1 MIERSS
7 DKIDPVEITV
17 LSGFLGSGKTTLIRT
32 LLERPDLQKT
42 AVIIN
47 EFGDLGVDG
56 EIVKQCSDETCPEE
70 NILELANG
78 CICCTVADDFIPT
91 MKSLLG
97 GQYLPEHILI
107 ETSGLALPKPLLK
120 AFEWP
125 EIRSR
130 LTVDSVLAVV
140 DAEAVVNGIF
150 APQMSTELEEKQN
163 QTYVEHETPLSEVFE
178 DQINCSDV
186 VLLTKPDLVKNI
198 SDARNIIIK
207 EMERN
212 VPILEVQNGDIGADV
227 ILGVNAA
234 AETDLDNRR
243 SHHDGFDDHEH
254 DDFDTFSI
262 TVPKILDVEKFKIVL
277 EKLIRENDILRI
289 KGFLRVESKPLN
301 LLVQSVGK
309 RLSVN
314 FTDTKIPV
322 ENTGNLVFIGE
333 KGRIDKDVISAYLHS
348 SLN

>member
-1 MIERSS
+1 MSS
-7 DKIDPVEITV
+7 LEKIPVTILT
-17 LSGFLGSGKTTLIRT
+17 GFLGAGKTTLIRN
-32 LLERPDLQKT
+32 LILKNKSKKL

-91 MKSLLG
+91 MKSLLE

-186 VLLTKPDLVKNI
+186 VLLTKPDLVENI

-262 TVPKILDVEKFKIVL
+262 SLPKILDIEKFKIVL
-277 EKLIRENDILRI
+277 ETLIRKNDILRI

-301 LLVQSVGK
+301 LLVQGVGK

-333 KGRIDKDVISAYLHS
+333 KGRIDQDVISAYLHS

>member
-1 MIERSS
+1 MSS
-7 DKIDPVEITV
+7 LEKIPVTILT
-17 LSGFLGSGKTTLIRT
+17 GFLGAGKTTLIRN
-32 LLERPDLQKT
+32 LILKNKSKKL

-91 MKSLLG
+91 MKSLLD
-97 GQYLPEHILI
+97 GQYIPEHILI

-150 APQMSTELEEKQN
+150 APQMSNELEEKQN

-186 VLLTKPDLVKNI
+186 VLLTKPDLVENI

-262 TVPKILDVEKFKIVL
+262 SVPKILDIEKFKIVL
-277 EKLIRENDILRI
+277 ETLIRKNDILRI

-301 LLVQSVGK
+301 LLVQGVGK

-333 KGRIDKDVISAYLHS
+333 KGRIDQDVISAYLHS

>member
-1 MIERSS
+1 MSS
-7 DKIDPVEITV
+7 LEKIPVTILT
-17 LSGFLGSGKTTLIRT
+17 GFLGAGKTTLIRN
-32 LLERPDLQKT
+32 LILKNKSKKL

-91 MKSLLG
+91 MKSLLE
-97 GQYLPEHILI
+97 GQYIPEHILI

-301 LLVQSVGK
+301 LLVQGVGK

-333 KGRIDKDVISAYLHS
+333 KGRIDQDVISAYLHS

>member
-1 MIERSS
+1 MSS
-7 DKIDPVEITV
+7 LEKIPVTILT
-17 LSGFLGSGKTTLIRT
+17 GFLGAGKTTLIRN
-32 LLERPDLQKT
+32 LILKNKSKKL

-91 MKSLLG
+91 MKSLLE
-97 GQYLPEHILI
+97 GQYIPEHILI

-150 APQMSTELEEKQN
+150 APQMSNELEEKQN

-186 VLLTKPDLVKNI
+186 VLLTKPDLVENI

-262 TVPKILDVEKFKIVL
+262 SVPKIQDLEKFKIVL
-277 EKLIRENDILRI
+277 ETLIRENDILRI

-301 LLVQSVGK
+301 LLVQGVGK

-333 KGRIDKDVISAYLHS
+333 KGRIDQDVISAYLHS

>member
-1 MIERSS
+1 MSCLE
-7 DKIDPVEITV
+7 KIPVTILT
-17 LSGFLGSGKTTLIRT
+17 GFLGAGKTTLIRN
-32 LLERPDLQKT
+32 LILKNKSKKL

-91 MKSLLG
+91 MKSLLE
-97 GQYLPEHILI
+97 GQYIPEHILI

-150 APQMSTELEEKQN
+150 APQMSNELEEKQN

-262 TVPKILDVEKFKIVL
+262 SVPKILDIEKFKIVL
-277 EKLIRENDILRI
+277 ETLIRKNDILRI

-301 LLVQSVGK
+301 LLVQGVGK

-333 KGRIDKDVISAYLHS
+333 KGRIDQDVISAYLHS

>member
-1 MIERSS
+1 MSS
-7 DKIDPVEITV
+7 LEKIPVTILT
-17 LSGFLGSGKTTLIRT
+17 GFLGAGKTTLIRN
-32 LLERPDLQKT
+32 LILKNKSKKL

-91 MKSLLG
+91 MKSLLE

-262 TVPKILDVEKFKIVL
+262 SVPKILDVEKFKIVL
-277 EKLIRENDILRI
+277 ETLIRENDILRI

-301 LLVQSVGK
+301 LLVQGVGK

-333 KGRIDKDVISAYLHS
+333 KGRIDQDVISAYLHS

>member
-1 MIERSS
+1 MSS
-7 DKIDPVEITV
+7 LEKIPVTILT
-17 LSGFLGSGKTTLIRT
+17 GFLGAGKTTLIRN
-32 LLERPDLQKT
+32 LILKNKSKKL

-91 MKSLLG
+91 MKSLLE

-186 VLLTKPDLVKNI
+186 VLLTKPDLVENI

-212 VPILEVQNGDIGADV
+212 VPILEVQNGDIAADV

-262 TVPKILDVEKFKIVL
+262 SVPKILDIEKFKIVL
-277 EKLIRENDILRI
+277 ETLIRKNDILRI

-301 LLVQSVGK
+301 LLIQGVGK

-314 FTDTKIPV
+314 FTDTKIPL

-333 KGRIDKDVISAYLHS
+333 KGRIDQDVISAYLHS

>member
-1 MIERSS
+1 MSS
-7 DKIDPVEITV
+7 LETIPVTILT
-17 LSGFLGSGKTTLIRT
+17 GFLGAGKTTLIRN
-32 LLERPDLQKT
+32 LILKNKSKKL

-91 MKSLLG
+91 MKSLLE
-97 GQYLPEHILI
+97 GQYIPEHILI

-186 VLLTKPDLVKNI
+186 VLLTKPDLVENI

-262 TVPKILDVEKFKIVL
+262 SVPKILDLEKFKIVL
-277 EKLIRENDILRI
+277 ETLIRENDILRI

-301 LLVQSVGK
+301 LLVQGVGK

-333 KGRIDKDVISAYLHS
+333 KGRIDQDVISAYLHS

>member
-1 MIERSS
+1 MSS
-7 DKIDPVEITV
+7 LEKIPVTILT
-17 LSGFLGSGKTTLIRT
+17 GFLGAGKTTLIRN
-32 LLERPDLQKT
+32 LILKNKSKKL

-91 MKSLLG
+91 MKSLLE
-97 GQYLPEHILI
+97 GQYIPEHILI

-186 VLLTKPDLVKNI
+186 VLLTKPDLVENI

-262 TVPKILDVEKFKIVL
+262 SVPKILDLEKFKIVL
-277 EKLIRENDILRI
+277 ETLIRENDILRI
-289 KGFLRVESKPLN
+289 KGLLRVESKPLN
-301 LLVQSVGK
+301 LLIQGVGK

-314 FTDTKIPV
+314 FTDTKMPV

-333 KGRIDKDVISAYLHS
+333 KGRIDQEVISAYFHS
-348 SLN
+348 SPN

>member
-1 MIERSS
+1 MSS
-7 DKIDPVEITV
+7 LEKIPVTILT
-17 LSGFLGSGKTTLIRT
+17 GFLGAGKTTLIRN
-32 LLERPDLQKT
+32 LILKNKSKKL

-91 MKSLLG
+91 MKSLLE
-97 GQYLPEHILI
+97 GQYIPEHILI

-186 VLLTKPDLVKNI
+186 VLLTKPDLVENI
-198 SDARNIIIK
+198 SDAKNIIIK

-262 TVPKILDVEKFKIVL
+262 SVPKILDIEKFKMVL
-277 EKLIRENDILRI
+277 ETLIRENDILRI

-301 LLVQSVGK
+301 LLVQGVGK

-333 KGRIDKDVISAYLHS
+333 KGRIDQDVISAYLHS

>member
-1 MIERSS
+1 MNSLE
-7 DKIDPVEITV
+7 KIPVTILT
-17 LSGFLGSGKTTLIRT
+17 GFLGAGKTTLIRN
-32 LLERPDLQKT
+32 LILKNKSKKL

-70 NILELANG
+70 NILGLANG

-150 APQMSTELEEKQN
+150 APPMSTELEEKQN

-301 LLVQSVGK
+301 LLVQGVGK

-333 KGRIDKDVISAYLHS
+333 KGRINQDVISAYLHS

>member
-1 MIERSS
+1 MSS
-7 DKIDPVEITV
+7 LEKIPVTILT
-17 LSGFLGSGKTTLIRT
+17 GFLGAGKTTLIRN
-32 LLERPDLQKT
+32 LILKNKSKKL

-91 MKSLLG
+91 MKSLLE

-262 TVPKILDVEKFKIVL
+262 SLPKILDIEKFKIVL
-277 EKLIRENDILRI
+277 ETLIRKNDILRI

-301 LLVQSVGK
+301 LLVQGVGK

-333 KGRIDKDVISAYLHS
+333 KGRIDQDVISAYLHS

>member
-1 MIERSS
+1 MSSIE
-7 DKIDPVEITV
+7 KIPVTILT
-17 LSGFLGSGKTTLIRT
+17 GFLGAGKTTLIRN
-32 LLERPDLQKT
+32 LILKNKSKKL

-91 MKSLLG
+91 MKSLLE

-227 ILGVNAA
+227 ILGINAA

-277 EKLIRENDILRI
+277 ETLIRENDILRI

-301 LLVQSVGK
+301 LLVQGVGK

-333 KGRIDKDVISAYLHS
+333 KGRIDQDVISAYLHS

>member
-1 MIERSS
+1 MSS
-7 DKIDPVEITV
+7 LEKIPVTIFT
-17 LSGFLGSGKTTLIRT
+17 GFLGAGKTTLIRN
-32 LLERPDLQKT
+32 LILKNKSKKL

-91 MKSLLG
+91 MKSLLE
-97 GQYLPEHILI
+97 GQYIPEHILI

-186 VLLTKPDLVKNI
+186 VLLTKPDLVENI

-262 TVPKILDVEKFKIVL
+262 SVPKILDLEKFKIVL
-277 EKLIRENDILRI
+277 ETLIRENDILRI

-301 LLVQSVGK
+301 LLVQGVGK

-333 KGRIDKDVISAYLHS
+333 KGRIDQDVISAYLHS

>member
-1 MIERSS
+1 MSS
-7 DKIDPVEITV
+7 LEKIPVTILT
-17 LSGFLGSGKTTLIRT
+17 GFLGAGKTTLIRN
-32 LLERPDLQKT
+32 LILKNKSKKL

-91 MKSLLG
+91 MKSLLE
-97 GQYLPEHILI
+97 GQYIPEHILI

-262 TVPKILDVEKFKIVL
+262 SVPKILDLEKFKIVL
-277 EKLIRENDILRI
+277 ETLIRENDILRI

-301 LLVQSVGK
+301 LLVQGVGK

-314 FTDTKIPV
+314 FTDTKIPL
-322 ENTGNLVFIGE
+322 ENTGDLVFIGE
-333 KGRIDKDVISAYLHS
+333 RGKIDQDVISAYLHS

>member
-1 MIERSS
+1 MSS
-7 DKIDPVEITV
+7 LEKIPVTILT
-17 LSGFLGSGKTTLIRT
+17 GFLGAGKTTLIRN
-32 LLERPDLQKT
+32 LILKNKSKKL

-91 MKSLLG
+91 MKSLLE
-97 GQYLPEHILI
+97 GQYIPEHILI

-150 APQMSTELEEKQN
+150 APQMSNELEEKQN

-186 VLLTKPDLVKNI
+186 VLLTKPDLVENI

-262 TVPKILDVEKFKIVL
+262 SVPKILDIEKFKIVL
-277 EKLIRENDILRI
+277 ETLIQENGILRI

-301 LLVQSVGK
+301 LLVQGVGK

-333 KGRIDKDVISAYLHS
+333 KGRIDQDVISAYLHS

>member
-1 MIERSS
+1 MNSLE
-7 DKIDPVEITV
+7 KIPVTILT
-17 LSGFLGSGKTTLIRT
+17 GFLGAGKTTLIRN
-32 LLERPDLQKT
+32 LILKNKSKKL

-47 EFGDLGVDG
+47 EYGDLGVDG

-91 MKSLLG
+91 MKSLLE

-186 VLLTKPDLVKNI
+186 VLLTKPDLVENI

-262 TVPKILDVEKFKIVL
+262 SVPEILDLEKFKIVL
-277 EKLIRENDILRI
+277 ETLIRENDILRI

-301 LLVQSVGK
+301 LLVQGVGK

-322 ENTGNLVFIGE
+322 ENTGNLVLIGE
-333 KGRIDKDVISAYLHS
+333 KGRIDQDVISAYLHS

>member
-1 MIERSS
+1 MSS
-7 DKIDPVEITV
+7 LEKIPVTILT
-17 LSGFLGSGKTTLIRT
+17 GFLGAGKTTLIRN
-32 LLERPDLQKT
+32 LILKNKSKKL

-91 MKSLLG
+91 MKSLLE
-97 GQYLPEHILI
+97 GQYIPEHILI

-262 TVPKILDVEKFKIVL
+262 SVPKILDVESFKLVL
-277 EKLIRENDILRI
+277 ETLIRENDILRI

-301 LLVQSVGK
+301 LLVQGVGK

-333 KGRIDKDVISAYLHS
+333 KGRIDQDVISAYLHS

>member
-1 MIERSS
+1 MSS
-7 DKIDPVEITV
+7 LEKIPVTILT
-17 LSGFLGSGKTTLIRT
+17 GFLGAGKTTLIRN
-32 LLERPDLQKT
+32 LILKNKSKKL

-91 MKSLLG
+91 MKSLLE

-150 APQMSTELEEKQN
+150 APEMSTELEEKQN

-212 VPILEVQNGDIGADV
+212 IPILEVQNGDIGADV

-262 TVPKILDVEKFKIVL
+262 TVPKILDVESFKLVL
-277 EKLIRENDILRI
+277 ETLIRENDILRI

-301 LLVQSVGK
+301 LLVQGVGK

-333 KGRIDKDVISAYLHS
+333 KGSIDQDVISAYLHS

>member
-1 MIERSS
+1 MSS
-7 DKIDPVEITV
+7 LEKIPVTILT
-17 LSGFLGSGKTTLIRT
+17 GFLGAGKTTLIRN
-32 LLERPDLQKT
+32 LILKNKSKKL

-91 MKSLLG
+91 MKSLLE
-97 GQYLPEHILI
+97 GQYIPEHILI

-150 APQMSTELEEKQN
+150 APQMSTQLEEKQN

-186 VLLTKPDLVKNI
+186 VLLTKPDLVENI

-262 TVPKILDVEKFKIVL
+262 SVPKILDVEKFKIVL
-277 EKLIRENDILRI
+277 ETLIRENDILRI

-301 LLVQSVGK
+301 LLVQGVGK

-333 KGRIDKDVISAYLHS
+333 KGRIDQDVISAYLHS

>member
-1 MIERSS
+1 MSS
-7 DKIDPVEITV
+7 LEKIPVTILT
-17 LSGFLGSGKTTLIRT
+17 GFLGAGKTTLIRN
-32 LLERPDLQKT
+32 LILKNKSKKL

-91 MKSLLG
+91 MKSLLE
-97 GQYLPEHILI
+97 GQIIPEHILI

-186 VLLTKPDLVKNI
+186 VLLTKPDLVENI

-234 AETDLDNRR
+234 AENDLDNRR

-262 TVPKILDVEKFKIVL
+262 SVPKILDLEKFKIVL
-277 EKLIRENDILRI
+277 ETLIRENDILRI

-301 LLVQSVGK
+301 LLVQGVGK

-333 KGRIDKDVISAYLHS
+333 KGRIDQDVISAYLHS

>member
-1 MIERSS
+1 MSS
-7 DKIDPVEITV
+7 LEKIPVTILT
-17 LSGFLGSGKTTLIRT
+17 GFLGAGKTTLIRN
-32 LLERPDLQKT
+32 LILKNKSKKL

-91 MKSLLG
+91 MKSLLE

-186 VLLTKPDLVKNI
+186 VLLTKPDLVENI

-262 TVPKILDVEKFKIVL
+262 SVPKILDIEKFKIVL
-277 EKLIRENDILRI
+277 ETLIRKNDILRI

-301 LLVQSVGK
+301 LLVQAVGK

-333 KGRIDKDVISAYLHS
+333 KGRIDQDVISAYLHS

>member
-1 MIERSS
+1 MSS
-7 DKIDPVEITV
+7 LEKIPVTILT
-17 LSGFLGSGKTTLIRT
+17 GFLGAGKTTLIRN
-32 LLERPDLQKT
+32 LILKNKSKKL

-91 MKSLLG
+91 MKSLLE

-163 QTYVEHETPLSEVFE
+163 QTYVEHETALSEVFE

-262 TVPKILDVEKFKIVL
+262 SVPKILDIEKFKIVL
-277 EKLIRENDILRI
+277 ETLIRENDILRI

-301 LLVQSVGK
+301 LLVQGVGK

-314 FTDTKIPV
+314 FTDTKIPL

-333 KGRIDKDVISAYLHS
+333 KGRINQDVISAYLHS

>member
-1 MIERSS
+1 MSS
-7 DKIDPVEITV
+7 LEKIPVTILT
-17 LSGFLGSGKTTLIRT
+17 GFLGAGKTTLIRN
-32 LLERPDLQKT
+32 LILKNKSKKL

-91 MKSLLG
+91 MKSLLE
-97 GQYLPEHILI
+97 GQYIPEHILI

-262 TVPKILDVEKFKIVL
+262 SVPKILDLEKFKIVL
-277 EKLIRENDILRI
+277 ETLIQENEILRI

-301 LLVQSVGK
+301 LLVQGVGK

-333 KGRIDKDVISAYLHS
+333 KGRIDQDVISAYLHS

>member
-1 MIERSS
+1 MSS
-7 DKIDPVEITV
+7 LEKIPVTILT
-17 LSGFLGSGKTTLIRT
+17 GFLGAGKTTLIRN
-32 LLERPDLQKT
+32 LILKNKSKKL

-91 MKSLLG
+91 MKSLLE

-186 VLLTKPDLVKNI
+186 VLLTKPDLVENI

-262 TVPKILDVEKFKIVL
+262 SVPKILDLEKFKIVL
-277 EKLIRENDILRI
+277 ETLIRENDILRI

-301 LLVQSVGK
+301 LLIQGVGK

-314 FTDTKIPV
+314 FTDTKMPV

-333 KGRIDKDVISAYLHS
+333 KGRIDQDVISAYLHS

>member
-1 MIERSS
+1 MSS
-7 DKIDPVEITV
+7 LEKIPVTILT
-17 LSGFLGSGKTTLIRT
+17 GFLGAGKTTLIRN
-32 LLERPDLQKT
+32 LILKNKSKKL

-91 MKSLLG
+91 MKSLLE
-97 GQYLPEHILI
+97 GQYIPEHILI

-150 APQMSTELEEKQN
+150 APQMSNELEEKQN

-186 VLLTKPDLVKNI
+186 VLLTKPDLVENI

-262 TVPKILDVEKFKIVL
+262 SVPKILDIEKFKIVL
-277 EKLIRENDILRI
+277 ETLIRENDILRI

-301 LLVQSVGK
+301 LLVQGVGK

-333 KGRIDKDVISAYLHS
+333 KGRIDQDVISAYLHS

>member
-1 MIERSS
+1 MSS
-7 DKIDPVEITV
+7 LEKIPVTILT
-17 LSGFLGSGKTTLIRT
+17 GFLGAGKTTLIRN
-32 LLERPDLQKT
+32 LILKNKSKKL

-91 MKSLLG
+91 MKSLLE
-97 GQYLPEHILI
+97 GQYIPEHILI

-186 VLLTKPDLVKNI
+186 VLLTKPDLVENI

-277 EKLIRENDILRI
+277 ETLIRENDILRI
-289 KGFLRVESKPLN
+289 KGFLKVESKPLN
-301 LLVQSVGK
+301 LLVQGVGK

-333 KGRIDKDVISAYLHS
+333 KGRIDQDVISAYLHS

>member
-1 MIERSS
+1 MSS
-7 DKIDPVEITV
+7 LEKIPVTILT
-17 LSGFLGSGKTTLIRT
+17 GFLGAGKTTLIRN
-32 LLERPDLQKT
+32 LILKNKSKKL

-91 MKSLLG
+91 MKSLLE

-186 VLLTKPDLVKNI
+186 VLLTKPDLVENI

-262 TVPKILDVEKFKIVL
+262 SVPKILDIEKFKIVL
-277 EKLIRENDILRI
+277 ETLIRKNDILRI

-301 LLVQSVGK
+301 LLVQGVGK

-333 KGRIDKDVISAYLHS
+333 KGRIDQDVISAYLHS

>member
-1 MIERSS
+1 MSS
-7 DKIDPVEITV
+7 LEKIPVTILT
-17 LSGFLGSGKTTLIRT
+17 GFLGAGKTTLIRN
-32 LLERPDLQKT
+32 LILKNKSKKL

-91 MKSLLG
+91 MKSLLE

-140 DAEAVVNGIF
+140 DAEAVVNGTF
-150 APQMSTELEEKQN
+150 APQMSNELEEKQN

-186 VLLTKPDLVKNI
+186 VLLTKPDLVENI

-262 TVPKILDVEKFKIVL
+262 SVPKILDIEKFKIVL
-277 EKLIRENDILRI
+277 ETLIRKNDILRI

-301 LLVQSVGK
+301 LLVQGVGK

-333 KGRIDKDVISAYLHS
+333 KGRIDQDVISAYLHS

>member
-1 MIERSS
+1 MSS
-7 DKIDPVEITV
+7 LEKIPVTILT
-17 LSGFLGSGKTTLIRT
+17 GFLGAGKTTLIRN
-32 LLERPDLQKT
+32 LILKNKSKKL

-56 EIVKQCSDETCPEE
+56 KIVKQCSDETCPEE

-91 MKSLLG
+91 MKSLLE
-97 GQYLPEHILI
+97 GQYIPEHILI

-150 APQMSTELEEKQN
+150 APQMCTELEEKQN

-186 VLLTKPDLVKNI
+186 VLLTKPDLVENI

-262 TVPKILDVEKFKIVL
+262 SVPKILDIEKFKIVL
-277 EKLIRENDILRI
+277 ETLIRENDILRI

-301 LLVQSVGK
+301 LLVQGVGK

-333 KGRIDKDVISAYLHS
+333 KGRIDQDVISAYLHS

>member
-1 MIERSS
+1 MNSLE
-7 DKIDPVEITV
+7 KIPVTILT
-17 LSGFLGSGKTTLIRT
+17 GFLGAGKTTLIRN
-32 LLERPDLQKT
+32 LILKNKSKKL

-150 APQMSTELEEKQN
+150 APQMSNELEEKQN

-186 VLLTKPDLVKNI
+186 VLLTKPDLVENI

-262 TVPKILDVEKFKIVL
+262 SVPKILDIEKFKIVL
-277 EKLIRENDILRI
+277 ETLIRENDILRI

-301 LLVQSVGK
+301 LLVQGVGK

-333 KGRIDKDVISAYLHS
+333 KGRIDQDVISAYLHS

>member
-1 MIERSS
+1 MSS
-7 DKIDPVEITV
+7 LEKIPVTILT
-17 LSGFLGSGKTTLIRT
+17 GFLGAGKTTLIRN
-32 LLERPDLQKT
+32 LILKNKSKKL
-42 AVIIN
+42 AIIIN

-91 MKSLLG
+91 MKSLLE

-150 APQMSTELEEKQN
+150 APQMSNELEEKQN

-234 AETDLDNRR
+234 AETDLENRR

-262 TVPKILDVEKFKIVL
+262 SVPKILDIEKFKIVL
-277 EKLIRENDILRI
+277 ETLIRKNDILRI

-301 LLVQSVGK
+301 LLVQGVGK

-333 KGRIDKDVISAYLHS
+333 KGRIDQDVISAYLHS

>member
-1 MIERSS
+1 MSS
-7 DKIDPVEITV
+7 LEKIPVTILT
-17 LSGFLGSGKTTLIRT
+17 GFLGAGKTTLIRN
-32 LLERPDLQKT
+32 LILKNKSKKL

-91 MKSLLG
+91 MISLLDG
-97 GQYLPEHILI
+97 EYLPEHILI

-186 VLLTKPDLVKNI
+186 VLLTKPDLVENI
-198 SDARNIIIK
+198 SDARNIIVK
-207 EMERN
+207 EMDRN

-262 TVPKILDVEKFKIVL
+262 SVPKILDIEKFKIVL
-277 EKLIRENDILRI
+277 ETLIREYDILRI

-301 LLVQSVGK
+301 LLVQGVGK

-333 KGRIDKDVISAYLHS
+333 KGRIDQEVISAYLHS

>member
-1 MIERSS
+1 MSS
-7 DKIDPVEITV
+7 LEKIPVTILT
-17 LSGFLGSGKTTLIRT
+17 GFLGAGKTTLIRN
-32 LLERPDLQKT
+32 LILKNKSKKL

-91 MKSLLG
+91 MKSLLE

-277 EKLIRENDILRI
+277 ETLIRENDILRI

-301 LLVQSVGK
+301 LLVQGVGK

-322 ENTGNLVFIGE
+322 KNTGNLVFIGE
-333 KGRIDKDVISAYLHS
+333 KGRIDQDVISAYLHS

>member
-1 MIERSS
+1 MSS
-7 DKIDPVEITV
+7 LEKIPVTILT
-17 LSGFLGSGKTTLIRT
+17 GFLGAGKTTLIRN
-32 LLERPDLQKT
+32 LILKNKSKKL

-91 MKSLLG
+91 MKSLLE
-97 GQYLPEHILI
+97 GQYIPEHILI

-186 VLLTKPDLVKNI
+186 VLLTKPDLVENI

-207 EMERN
+207 EMERS
-212 VPILEVQNGDIGADV
+212 VPILEVQNGDVGADV

-262 TVPKILDVEKFKIVL
+262 SVPKILDIEKFKMVL
-277 EKLIRENDILRI
+277 ETLIRENDILRI

-301 LLVQSVGK
+301 LLVQGVGK

-333 KGRIDKDVISAYLHS
+333 KGRIDQDVISAYLHS

>member
-1 MIERSS
+1 MSS
-7 DKIDPVEITV
+7 LEKIPVTILT
-17 LSGFLGSGKTTLIRT
+17 GFLGAGKTTLIRN
-32 LLERPDLQKT
+32 LILKNKSKKL

-262 TVPKILDVEKFKIVL
+262 TVPKILDIEKFKIVL
-277 EKLIRENDILRI
+277 ETLIRENDILRI

-301 LLVQSVGK
+301 LLVQGVGK

-333 KGRIDKDVISAYLHS
+333 KGRIDQDVISAYLHS

>member
-1 MIERSS
+1 MSS
-7 DKIDPVEITV
+7 LEKIPVTILT
-17 LSGFLGSGKTTLIRT
+17 GFLGAGKTTLIRN
-32 LLERPDLQKT
+32 LILKNKSKKL

-91 MKSLLG
+91 MKSLLE
-97 GQYLPEHILI
+97 GQYIPEHILI

-150 APQMSTELEEKQN
+150 APQMSNELEEKQN

-262 TVPKILDVEKFKIVL
+262 SVPKILDIEKFKIVL
-277 EKLIRENDILRI
+277 ETLIRKNDILRI

-301 LLVQSVGK
+301 LLVQGVGK

-333 KGRIDKDVISAYLHS
+333 KGRIDQDVISAYLHS

>member
-1 MIERSS
+1 MSS
-7 DKIDPVEITV
+7 LEKIPVTILT
-17 LSGFLGSGKTTLIRT
+17 GFLGAGKTTLIRN
-32 LLERPDLQKT
+32 LILKNKSKKL

-91 MKSLLG
+91 MKSLLE
-97 GQYLPEHILI
+97 GQYIPEHILI

-150 APQMSTELEEKQN
+150 APQMSNELEEKQN

-186 VLLTKPDLVKNI
+186 VLLTKPDLVEKI

-262 TVPKILDVEKFKIVL
+262 SVPKILDLEKFKIVL
-277 EKLIRENDILRI
+277 ETLIRENDILRI

-301 LLVQSVGK
+301 LLVQGVGK

-333 KGRIDKDVISAYLHS
+333 KGRIDQDVISAYLHS

>member
-1 MIERSS
+1 M
-7 DKIDPVEITV
+7 
-17 LSGFLGSGKTTLIRT
+17 
-32 LLERPDLQKT
+32 
-42 AVIIN
+42 
-47 EFGDLGVDG
+47 
-56 EIVKQCSDETCPEE
+56 
-70 NILELANG
+70 
-78 CICCTVADDFIPT
+78 
-91 MKSLLG
+91 
-97 GQYLPEHILI
+97 I

-150 APQMSTELEEKQN
+150 APQMSNELEEKQN

-186 VLLTKPDLVKNI
+186 VLLTKPDLVENI
-198 SDARNIIIK
+198 SVARNIIIK
-207 EMERN
+207 ELERN

-262 TVPKILDVEKFKIVL
+262 SVPKILDIEKFKIVL
-277 EKLIRENDILRI
+277 ETLIRKNDILRI
-289 KGFLRVESKPLN
+289 KGFLPVESKPLN
-301 LLVQSVGK
+301 LLVQVVGK

-333 KGRIDKDVISAYLHS
+333 KGRIDQDVISAYLHS